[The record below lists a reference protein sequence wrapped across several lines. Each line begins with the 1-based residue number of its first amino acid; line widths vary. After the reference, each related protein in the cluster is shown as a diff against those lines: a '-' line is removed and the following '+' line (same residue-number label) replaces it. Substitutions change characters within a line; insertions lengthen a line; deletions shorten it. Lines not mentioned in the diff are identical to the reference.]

1 MLTQR
6 EVMRLV
12 CEHFATSPMS
22 IVVSEIWGDGQS
34 YAVFADLPSA
44 IACRPERRWAFTV
57 DAQSG
62 ELTQHNSDATATAK
76 TLTAGLTRIAWNP
89 YRPCDSAVTSS
100 RIRLCPV
107 CRGKLLPIQWGMP
120 GPDTVAA
127 YERGEVALGGCVID
141 FAPPFAVKACA
152 ACDWTLM
159 IEHNV
164 P

>member
-1 MLTQR
+1 
-6 EVMRLV
+6 
-12 CEHFATSPMS
+12 MS

-159 IEHNV
+159 IEPNV

>member
-6 EVMRLV
+6 EAMRLV
-12 CEHFATSPMS
+12 CEQFATSQMG

-34 YAVFADLPSA
+34 YAVFADLSNA
-44 IACRPERRWAFTV
+44 FGGRPERRWAFTV

-62 ELTQHNSDATATAK
+62 ELTQHASDAATK

-89 YRPCDSAVTSS
+89 YRPCDSAVTST
-100 RIRLCPV
+100 RIRRCPV
-107 CRGKLLPIQWGMP
+107 CKGKLLPIQWGMP

-127 YERGEVALGGCVID
+127 YKRGEVALGGCVIN

-159 IEHNV
+159 IEPNV